1 MLINSSLKQSVT
13 KDMQAKATDI
23 LLITIS
29 LRVEPKAQKQ
39 NGNLTLMILLKKQ
52 TQGKSAKC
60 S

>member
-39 NGNLTLMILLKKQ
+39 NGNLTLMLLLKKQ
-52 TQGKSAKC
+52 TQRKSAKC